1 MPVAPHLEVIEAEPS
16 GPAEASIILMHGL
29 GADAHDLCSLP
40 PAFGLPPDL
49 HVRYLFPS
57 APRMPVT
64 LNMGM
69 TMPAWYDIRYIGP
82 GGEDGAS
89 VRRAAA
95 WIDELIA
102 REVDRGVPAGRVVLG
117 GFSQGGAMSL
127 FTGLR
132 YREAL
137 AGVICMSGYLLLP
150 DTLAAEASAAN
161 RNVPI
166 FLAHGTADP
175 MVGIERGRESRDRLV
190 AAGYA
195 VDWREYPMEHQ
206 ICGEELRDIGRSLAG
221 VLAPAAGT

>member
-1 MPVAPHLEVIEAEPS
+1 MPAAPHLQVIEAEPS
-16 GPAEASIILMHGL
+16 GPASASVILVHGL
-29 GADAHDLCSLP
+29 GADAHDLYPLP
-40 PAFGLPPDL
+40 PTLGLPPGL
-49 HVRYLFPS
+49 HVRYVFPA

-69 TMPAWYDIRYIGP
+69 TMPSWYDIRYIGP
-82 GGEDGAS
+82 GGEDGAG

-102 REVDRGVPAGRVVLG
+102 REAERGVPPGRVVLG

-132 YREAL
+132 YGKAL

-150 DTLAAEASAAN
+150 ETLAAEASAAN
-161 RNVPI
+161 RSVPI
-166 FLAHGTADP
+166 FMAHGTADP

-190 AAGYA
+190 EAGYA

-206 ICGEELRDIGRSLAG
+206 ICGEELRDIGRWLAG
-221 VLAPAAGT
+221 LLAPAAEG

>member
-1 MPVAPHLEVIEAEPS
+1 MSAASHLQVIEAEPP
-16 GPAEASIILMHGL
+16 GPAAASVILMHGL
-29 GADAHDLCSLP
+29 GADAHDLYPLP
-40 PAFGLPPDL
+40 PALGLPSDL
-49 HVRYLFPS
+49 HVRYVFPG

-82 GGEDGAS
+82 GGEDDAS

-137 AGVICMSGYLLLP
+137 AGVVCMSGYLLLS

-161 RNVPI
+161 RSVPI

-190 AAGYA
+190 EAGYA

-206 ICGEELRDIGRSLAG
+206 ICSEELSDIGRWLTAVLSPPAG
-221 VLAPAAGT
+221 E

>member
-1 MPVAPHLEVIEAEPS
+1 MPAEPHLQVIEAEPP
-16 GPAEASIILMHGL
+16 GPAAASVILMHGL
-29 GADAHDLCSLP
+29 GADAHDLYPLP
-40 PAFGLPPDL
+40 PALGLPPGL
-49 HVRYLFPS
+49 HVRYVFPG

-69 TMPAWYDIRYIGP
+69 TMPSWYDIRYIGP
-82 GGEDGAS
+82 GGEDGAG
-89 VRRAAA
+89 VRRAGA

-102 REVDRGVPAGRVVLG
+102 REAERGVPPGRVVLG

-132 YREAL
+132 YGKAL
-137 AGVICMSGYLLLP
+137 AGVICMSGYLLLA

-161 RNVPI
+161 RSVPI
-166 FLAHGTADP
+166 FMAHGTADP

-190 AAGYA
+190 EAGYA

-206 ICGEELRDIGRSLAG
+206 ICGEELRDIGRWLATL
-221 VLAPAAGT
+221 LAPAAEG

>member
-1 MPVAPHLEVIEAEPS
+1 MPAAPHLQVIEAEPS
-16 GPAEASIILMHGL
+16 GPASASVILVHGL
-29 GADAHDLCSLP
+29 GAAAHDLYPLP
-40 PAFGLPPDL
+40 PTLGLPPGL
-49 HVRYLFPS
+49 HVRYVFPG

-69 TMPAWYDIRYIGP
+69 TMPSWYDIRYIGP
-82 GGEDGAS
+82 GGEDGAG

-102 REVDRGVPAGRVVLG
+102 REAERGVPPGRVVLG

-132 YREAL
+132 YGKAL
-137 AGVICMSGYLLLP
+137 AGVICMSGYLLLAE
-150 DTLAAEASAAN
+150 TLAAEASAAN
-161 RNVPI
+161 RSVPI
-166 FLAHGTADP
+166 FMAHGTADP

-190 AAGYA
+190 EAGYA

-206 ICGEELRDIGRSLAG
+206 ICGEELRDIGRWLAG
-221 VLAPAAGT
+221 VLAPAAEG